1 MFALACREGHD
12 VPGMRELDEKADRLA
27 RLAHS
32 EGAGGILVN
41 TQPNFAWLTGGRSN
55 RIDGSRENGNG
66 SLLVTAR
73 GDRYVVANNIEM
85 PRLQEEALAG
95 LGFKPLE
102 YRWTS
107 EHADPSTP
115 IQAARDVVGN
125 GCDIA
130 CDGALIGGRPLEAQ
144 IAAERSLLTDEEVER
159 YRAFGRDMGVAVGE
173 ACRALVPGLD
183 EQEVARRARMAV
195 EGAGA
200 RAVVTLVAAD
210 DRIARFRHPAP
221 TAERWRH
228 SVMVVICAQRAGLTV
243 ALSRIVM
250 AETPSTEFV
259 YRTEA
264 TTTVFERLVRATKA
278 GVNGADLF
286 TVAAKAY
293 ADAGFPGEEGRHH
306 QGGAIGY
313 RSRDWVAHPASRD
326 LVRSRQ
332 AFAWNPS
339 ITGTKVEETALLTP
353 DGIELLT
360 TSPGWPAIP
369 ISAGGRA
376 LSAPGWLTL

>member
-1 MFALACREGHD
+1 
-12 VPGMRELDEKADRLA
+12 MRELDEKADRLA

-107 EHADPSTP
+107 EHADTLHAHSGSPGCRR
-115 IQAARDVVGN
+115 QRVRHCLRWGAR
-125 GCDIA
+125 
-130 CDGALIGGRPLEAQ
+130 RRQTLEAQ

-183 EQEVARRARMAV
+183 EQEVARRAQMAV

-259 YRTEA
+259 QRTEA
-264 TTTVFERLVRATKA
+264 TTTVFERLVGATKA
-278 GVNGADLF
+278 GVNGAELL

-326 LVRSRQ
+326 LVQ
-332 AFAWNPS
+332 CWFMAFAWNPS

-376 LSAPGWLTL
+376 LPAPGWLTL

>member
-1 MFALACREGHD
+1 
-12 VPGMRELDEKADRLA
+12 
-27 RLAHS
+27 
-32 EGAGGILVN
+32 
-41 TQPNFAWLTGGRSN
+41 
-55 RIDGSRENGNG
+55 
-66 SLLVTAR
+66 
-73 GDRYVVANNIEM
+73 
-85 PRLQEEALAG
+85 
-95 LGFKPLE
+95 
-102 YRWTS
+102 
-107 EHADPSTP
+107 
-115 IQAARDVVGN
+115 
-125 GCDIA
+125 
-130 CDGALIGGRPLEAQ
+130 
-144 IAAERSLLTDEEVER
+144 
-159 YRAFGRDMGVAVGE
+159 
-173 ACRALVPGLD
+173 
-183 EQEVARRARMAV
+183 
-195 EGAGA
+195 
-200 RAVVTLVAAD
+200 
-210 DRIARFRHPAP
+210 
-221 TAERWRH
+221 
-228 SVMVVICAQRAGLTV
+228 MVVICAQRAGLTV

-259 YRTEA
+259 HRTEA

-278 GVNGADLF
+278 GVNGAELF

-332 AFAWNPS
+332 AFVWNPS

-376 LSAPGWLTL
+376 LPAPGWLTL